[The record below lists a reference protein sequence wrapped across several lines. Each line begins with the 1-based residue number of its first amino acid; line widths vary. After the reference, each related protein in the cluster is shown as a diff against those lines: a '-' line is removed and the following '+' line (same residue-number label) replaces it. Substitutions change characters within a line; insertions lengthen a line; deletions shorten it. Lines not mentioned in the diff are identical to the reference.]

1 MFLYLMKV
9 LKMNK
14 LYFRNRF
21 LKDSLSTF
29 NIITIVKRVN
39 MITNLHSRDKQ
50 AANLKIF
57 RTINR
62 FKPASKRKLLK
73 TKKLWKLN
81 TLCNKKSPTKMKYQ
95 SLTAI
100 RQRGSSRPMLRALT
114 TFVHLKDKN
123 LSTTVQWFW

>member
-29 NIITIVKRVN
+29 NIITIMERVN
-39 MITNLHSRDKQ
+39 MIKNLHPRDKQ

-57 RTINR
+57 RTIR

-73 TKKLWKLN
+73 TKKL
-81 TLCNKKSPTKMKYQ
+81 
-95 SLTAI
+95 
-100 RQRGSSRPMLRALT
+100 
-114 TFVHLKDKN
+114 
-123 LSTTVQWFW
+123 